1 MLQNSYIS
9 HNKSPYNTHIFSYK
23 AVFKSTAVLS
33 NRIAV
38 DSCGKRWGQ
47 GLLSHS
53 RWAQVD
59 RFGCDDVSRIIQ
71 QLRSIPC
78 NNQSCDGGGW
88 WNDACEV
95 CLRRRNG
102 YLRLVVVWE
111 PSLMA
116 SWLMC
121 CRSSVVVFFSVVG
134 GRRSRVGKR
143 RGGGGR
149 LELAV
154 IDEKDALQC
163 THFLTPVTHVLC
175 HNNWFLCSAIF
186 RWPSAMYLRCI
197 LRLLLHR

>member
-9 HNKSPYNTHIFSYK
+9 RNKSSYNTHIFSYK

-38 DSCGKRWGQ
+38 DSCGKRRGQ

-59 RFGCDDVSRIIQ
+59 RFGCNDVSRIIQ

-78 NNQSCDGGGW
+78 NNQQCDGGGW

-111 PSLMA
+111 PSLFS

-121 CRSSVVVFFSVVG
+121 RRSSSCVFFFG
-134 GRRSRVGKR
+134 CR
-143 RGGGGR
+143 RGRGR
-149 LELAV
+149 ESRG
-154 IDEKDALQC
+154 KGDAWTC
-163 THFLTPVTHVLC
+163 GDWWEGRVTVHAFFDTCDTFFV
-175 HNNWFLCSAIF
+175 SQ
-186 RWPSAMYLRCI
+186 
-197 LRLLLHR
+197 

>member
-47 GLLSHS
+47 GLLSYS

-78 NNQSCDGGGW
+78 NNQQCDGGGW

-121 CRSSVVVFFSVVG
+121 CRSSSPGFFRSSARGERWIVDMRSLNFREESDTNLPG
-134 GRRSRVGKR
+134 YFTEDGRFARLAWHLRRSSVN
-143 RGGGGR
+143 
-149 LELAV
+149 E
-154 IDEKDALQC
+154 I
-163 THFLTPVTHVLC
+163 VL
-175 HNNWFLCSAIF
+175 LCSKK
-186 RWPSAMYLRCI
+186 SI
-197 LRLLLHR
+197 LEINIVIQ

>member
-38 DSCGKRWGQ
+38 DSCGKRRGQ

-53 RWAQVD
+53 RWAQVY
-59 RFGCDDVSRIIQ
+59 RFGCNDVSRIIQ

-78 NNQSCDGGGW
+78 NNQQCDGGGW

-121 CRSSVVVFFSVVG
+121 CRSSSLVFFGRQREVSGDRRRMRRLNCGEESVTNKKYLLDFFPEDHSW
-134 GRRSRVGKR
+134 RFLKIRV
-143 RGGGGR
+143 
-149 LELAV
+149 
-154 IDEKDALQC
+154 
-163 THFLTPVTHVLC
+163 TPDVR
-175 HNNWFLCSAIF
+175 FLCSRTFYFYSHDI
-186 RWPSAMYLRCI
+186 YYYI
-197 LRLLLHR
+197 HYTQ